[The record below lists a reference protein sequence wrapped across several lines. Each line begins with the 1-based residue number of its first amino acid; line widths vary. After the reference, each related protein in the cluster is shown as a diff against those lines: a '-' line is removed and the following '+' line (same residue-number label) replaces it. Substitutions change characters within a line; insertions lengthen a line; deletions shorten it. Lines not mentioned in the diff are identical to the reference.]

1 MYFYNRILRKRL
13 MVMTKLINYRQL
25 TIVLILHLLEKAV
38 SLSTEMMGFI
48 QLFMIIYFHT
58 DRTTQGKRNRMVK
71 RELSQWETRRRKS

>member
-1 MYFYNRILRKRL
+1 MYLYNRILRKRL

-38 SLSTEMMGFI
+38 SLSIEMMGFI

>member
-38 SLSTEMMGFI
+38 SLSIEMMGFI